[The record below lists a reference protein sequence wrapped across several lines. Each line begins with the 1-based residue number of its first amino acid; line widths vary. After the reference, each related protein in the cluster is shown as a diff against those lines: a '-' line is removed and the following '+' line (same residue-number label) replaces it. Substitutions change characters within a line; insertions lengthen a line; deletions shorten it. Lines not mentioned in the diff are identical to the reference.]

1 MRGYRPE
8 ATNPV
13 DRSPTRLTN
22 WYAQAMRAHSAQD
35 EAYLALSD
43 SIRRGVYSAARRL
56 PGERALATDLGVS
69 RATLREALSRLEAEN
84 TLTRSAQR
92 GWFVPRPLVG
102 EPPSTLQSFTEMAR
116 ARGLQATAEIL
127 DRNVRSATMEEAEL
141 LHIAPGA
148 EVLAIRRLRGM
159 DGTPVCVDTNV
170 IGMQSAEALRDEDLT
185 DQSLY
190 DLLERLCG
198 MRIQRSAYS
207 VQAEAAT
214 PELAHILKV
223 AAGSPVLVGREI
235 AYLASGRPA
244 LLGVNTYRGDA
255 YRFQADLYRPL
266 S

>member
-1 MRGYRPE
+1 
-8 ATNPV
+8 
-13 DRSPTRLTN
+13 
-22 WYAQAMRAHSAQD
+22 MRAHSAQD

-116 ARGLQATAEIL
+116 ARGLRATAEIL

-148 EVLAIRRLRGM
+148 EVIAIRRLRGM

-170 IGMQSAEALRDEDLT
+170 LAMQSASALLHADLA
-185 DQSLY
+185 DHSLY
-190 DLLERLCG
+190 ETLERLCDI
-198 MRIQRSAYS
+198 RIHRSAYS
-207 VQAEAAT
+207 VQAAAAT
-214 PELAHILKV
+214 PEIGQMLKV
-223 AAGSPVLVGREI
+223 ATGSPVLIGREI
-235 AYLASGRPA
+235 AYLANGRPA
-244 LLGVNTYRGDA
+244 LLGINTYRGDA